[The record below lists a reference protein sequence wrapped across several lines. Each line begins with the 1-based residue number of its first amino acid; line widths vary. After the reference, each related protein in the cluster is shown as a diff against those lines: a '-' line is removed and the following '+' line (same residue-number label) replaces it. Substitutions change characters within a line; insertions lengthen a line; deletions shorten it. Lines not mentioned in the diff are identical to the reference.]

1 MARLAN
7 MVYEE
12 KPIGSY
18 KAALAAKQAGK
29 SPDPKD
35 KYKQHLVSVGGE
47 GTEMWYYECE
57 AEGTEAIITFSPK
70 NKRCTV
76 VFRGTETSGGAL
88 LKDAFADIKG
98 LGWKVPD
105 FRAQSLG

>member
-1 MARLAN
+1 MAPLAN
-7 MVYEE
+7 MVYLE
-12 KPIGSY
+12 KPIKAY
-18 KAALAAKQAGK
+18 KDAAKSNA
-29 SPDPKD
+29 KD
-35 KYKQHLVSVGGE
+35 GYKKHLVQEGGTE
-47 GTEMWYYECE
+47 TEMWYYECE

-98 LGWKVPD
+98 FGWKVPD